1 MNDEHI
7 LVVDDEPAFCEL
19 CKLWLV
25 QQGYTVS
32 VASDT
37 EQARQILVK
46 QTIGLILLDLAL
58 PPSFTP
64 EEGLQLIPECE
75 APVIVMTGHA
85 DRELAL
91 TAIKNGAWDFLA
103 KPIDPDMLAIVV
115 KRALVK
121 HELELQLSQLR
132 QQLVQDDDMGLV
144 GVSENI
150 QSTRQLISRIAPTD
164 VPVLITGPSG
174 TGKEIIA
181 KAIHQHSS
189 RKSQSFISVHCGAI
203 PADLLESELFGYKKG
218 AFTGADKDRV
228 GLIALADNGTLFL
241 DEIGEMPSAMQVKLL
256 RVLQEGSFYPVG
268 GRDLVKVNI
277 RIVSATNRDLLG
289 AVAAGHFRDDL
300 FYRIKGI
307 TIQTLSLLQRKQ
319 DIPALIQ
326 HFLLRY
332 NVKNQ
337 TVITIRADA
346 FAWLT
351 NNQWKG
357 NVRELKN
364 TIESLAAIAQG
375 QQVTTDEISFLF
387 TGNETMLVE
396 LSDESLEQQ
405 VKQLEIRLITAA
417 LEQCNGNR
425 THAAQ
430 KLKLSRQGLLKKME
444 RYGLNTLR
452 EQS

>member
-1 MNDEHI
+1 MINEHI

-19 CKLWLV
+19 CKLWLT
-25 QQGYTVS
+25 QQGYEVS
-32 VASDT
+32 VAADT
-37 EQARQILVK
+37 EQAK
-46 QTIGLILLDLAL
+46 QVLAQQSIDLILLDLAL

-64 EEGLQLIPECE
+64 EEGLRLIPECK

-103 KPIDPDMLAIVV
+103 KPLDPEMLAVVV

-121 HELELQLSQLR
+121 HELEQQLNQLR
-132 QQLVQDDDMGLV
+132 QQLVKDDDMGLV
-144 GVSENI
+144 GGSENI
-150 QSTRQLISRIAPTD
+150 QVTRQLIARIAPTD

-181 KAIHQHSS
+181 KAVHQHSN
-189 RKSQSFISVHCGAI
+189 RKKQPFISVHCGAI

-218 AFTGADKDRV
+218 AFTGADKDRD
-228 GLIALADNGTLFL
+228 GLITLADNGTLFL

-268 GRDLVKVNI
+268 GRDLIKVNI
-277 RIVSATNRDLLG
+277 RIVSATNRDLPS
-289 AVAAGHFRDDL
+289 AVAVGDFRDDL

-307 TIQTLSLLQRKQ
+307 TIQTLSLQQRKQ

-337 TVITIRADA
+337 TAITIQADA
-346 FAWLT
+346 LAWLT
-351 NNQWKG
+351 NHHWQG
-357 NVRELKN
+357 NIRELKN
-364 TIESLAAIAQG
+364 TVESLAAISQG
-375 QQVTTDEISFLF
+375 KHVTSEEINFLF
-387 TGNETMLVE
+387 AADKVTPAKMT
-396 LSDESLEQQ
+396 DESLDRQ

-417 LEQCNGNR
+417 LEQSNGNR

-430 KLKLSRQGLLKKME
+430 KLGLSRQGLLKKID
-444 RYGLNTLR
+444 RYGLNTHR
-452 EQS
+452 E